1 MRVLFWGTRGSLP
14 ASVDSET
21 IRRKIFKVVK
31 LASGL
36 SFHSDEEI
44 EKFLFNNLS
53 DKNLS
58 FSATGSYGANT
69 SCVEIEGGNE
79 YIICDAGTGLRDFG
93 NHVVKTMGQMHQQ
106 KPNVFNLFISH
117 LHWDHIQGFP
127 FFTPAYMA
135 GNQINIY
142 GLHEKLEDAFIAQQE
157 PPFFPVPLKYMNAD
171 IRFTTL
177 ELGKTYNIAGV
188 NIKTIPQNHPGGSYG
203 YRFEKDGKSIVY
215 STDSEHKEEA
225 YDDNYPFIDFALD
238 ADLLI
243 FDAQYSLIDAISFKE
258 NWGHSSN
265 IIGVELS
272 VKANVK
278 HLCIFHN
285 EPTLDDER
293 LDQFLEDT
301 RRYLKI
307 FSESSSLRID
317 LAYDGML
324 IEI

>member
-1 MRVLFWGTRGSLP
+1 MRVHFWGTRGSLP
-14 ASVDSET
+14 ASVNSET
-21 IRRKIFKVVK
+21 IRKKIFKVVK
-31 LASGL
+31 SASSL

-44 EKFLFNNLS
+44 EKFLYNSFTN
-53 DKNLS
+53 KNLP
-58 FSATGSYGANT
+58 FSAIGSYGTNT
-69 SCVEIEGGNE
+69 SCIEIEGGDE
-79 YIICDAGTGLRDFG
+79 YILCDAGTGLRDFG
-93 NHVVKTMGQMHQQ
+93 NYVIKTMSQAHRQR
-106 KPNVFNLFISH
+106 PNVFNIFMSH

-135 GNQINIY
+135 GNQVNIY
-142 GLHEKLEDAFIAQQE
+142 GLHKNLEHVFVTQQE
-157 PPFFPVPLKYMNAD
+157 PPFFPVPLKYMNAN
-171 IRFTTL
+171 ITFTAL
-177 ELGKTYNIAGV
+177 ELGKTYDIAGITV
-188 NIKTIPQNHPGGSYG
+188 KTIPQNHPGDSYG
-203 YRFEKDGKSIVY
+203 YRFEKDGKCIVY

-225 YDDNYPFIDFALD
+225 YEDNYPFIDFAMN

-243 FDAQYSLIDAISFKE
+243 FDAQYPLIDAISFKE

-285 EPTLDDER
+285 EPTLDDEK

-307 FSESSSLRID
+307 FSETSSLQID
-317 LAYDGML
+317 LAYDGMQ